1 MKKTLEFIKEEKIF
15 SILFLFTFLISLR
28 SIFLTLSGDEIT
40 YYQIA
45 ENILKGKYYQT
56 DYPSSVVP
64 IIPFMMAFFKIDS
77 YPLLGFILHKITHI
91 LLTILALRYVF
102 LLLVKL
108 NIEKKIIYSLLLLI
122 ITASGYISSHSSL
135 YPEAIVMFSFWGFM
149 YYLNEPKNIHNYK
162 RLFIFLII
170 LIFTR
175 HLFAVLGGLLLVY
188 YFDLIKNPKKQV
200 IKFIVISIL
209 FSTPLFL
216 WIKYVYFVESSN
228 LSEISYFNRFKSDDN
243 ILLYNIKCGL
253 GLEQHYEVKKINGV
267 PAFISL
273 FIPITGIRNYTIS
286 IILLLLIFWGY
297 YKNLKI
303 ELTKYFLIAFCL
315 VFIGLILAGT
325 GFSRYWL
332 VLLPIIYLGYY
343 YAFLKLNL
351 SNIYFIYFSQIVSL
365 LLIVNEIRLTY
376 LIFYK

>member
-1 MKKTLEFIKEEKIF
+1 MNKTLEFIKEEKIF
-15 SILFLFTFLISLR
+15 SILFLFTFLIALR

-45 ENILKGKYYQT
+45 DNILKGKYYQT

-77 YPLLGFILHKITHI
+77 YPLFGFILHKITHI

-102 LLLVKL
+102 LLLIKL

-149 YYLNEPKNIHNYK
+149 YYLNEPKNIYNYK

-188 YFDLIKNPKKQV
+188 YFDLIKNSKKQI

-216 WIKYVYFVESSN
+216 WFKYVYFVESNN

-273 FIPITGIRNYTIS
+273 FIPITGIRNYSIS

-303 ELTKYFLIAFCL
+303 EITKNFLTAFCL

-332 VLLPIIYLGYY
+332 VLLPIIYLSYY